1 MSTAP
6 KKAYMELIAGSVIF
20 GMLGL
25 FVDRLE
31 SVPTLSLIFY
41 KQFFGVV
48 TLLVFIVVAGKLSLI
63 MPRRKKKYLLL
74 LGFINTATLLT
85 YFICIRYTSFS
96 VAILL
101 LYTAPMYVTLL
112 SPLTL
117 KEPITRKGL
126 VALGLSLTGLLFIV
140 DLQAA
145 VNGFSNGGEYII
157 GMMAGVLS
165 GLVFGCEIM
174 VIRYLKDDYSS
185 VAQLF
190 WYTLI
195 GVVLLF
201 PFGAKVSQPVLLDN
215 LGMLVFFGAINT
227 ALAAL
232 LYVSGISQI
241 KAQTGSILALI
252 EPVSGIIF
260 DYTILHTPLYLST
273 IIGCIFILLGA
284 AVAVLEKSPGKFGKY
299 FRLQV

>member
-31 SVPTLSLIFY
+31 AVPTLSLIFY
-41 KQFFGVV
+41 KQFFGVL
-48 TLLVFIVVAGKLSLI
+48 TLLIFIIAAGKLSLI
-63 MPRRKKKYLLL
+63 MPRRNRKYLIL

-126 VALGLSLTGLLFIV
+126 AALALSLTGLLFIV
-140 DLQAA
+140 DLRA
-145 VNGFSNGGEYII
+145 VADGFSNGGEYLLGI
-157 GMMAGVLS
+157 MAGVLS
-165 GLVFGCEIM
+165 GLVFGIEII

-201 PFGAKVSQPVLLDN
+201 PFGAKVSQPILLDN
-215 LGMLVFFGAINT
+215 IGMLVFFGAINT

-232 LYVSGISQI
+232 LYVSGISHI

-252 EPVSGIIF
+252 EPASGIIF

>member
-6 KKAYMELIAGSVIF
+6 KKAYMELVAGSVLF

-31 SVPTLSLIFY
+31 AVPTLSLIFY
-41 KQFFGVV
+41 KQFFGVLS
-48 TLLVFIVVAGKLSLI
+48 LLVFIVIAGKISLL

-74 LGFINTATLLT
+74 LGIINTATLLT
-85 YFICIRYTSFS
+85 YFVCIRYTSFS

-112 SPLTL
+112 SPVTP
-117 KEPITRKGL
+117 KEPITRKGM
-126 VALGLSLTGLLFIV
+126 VALALSLTGLLFIV

-145 VNGFSNGGEYII
+145 LDGFSNGGEYLL
-157 GMMAGVLS
+157 GMTAGILS
-165 GLVFGCEIM
+165 GFIFGCEIIL
-174 VIRYLKDDYSS
+174 IRYLKDDYSS

-201 PFGAKVSQPVLLDN
+201 PFGAKLSQPVLLDN
-215 LGMLVFFGAINT
+215 LGMLVFFGVINT

-241 KAQTGSILALI
+241 KAQIGSILALI
-252 EPVSGIIF
+252 EPVSGIFF
-260 DYTILHTPLYLST
+260 DYTILHTPLYVST
-273 IIGCIFILLGA
+273 IIGCVFILLGA
-284 AVAVLEKSPGKFGKY
+284 TVAVLEKSHRKFGKL